1 MFGRKKL
8 VKRETGPGTV
18 EVDAPDAPDA
28 PAEPR
33 PKRQTKSTAEYLA
46 HLADTIPLEFDNVI
60 DVGVNVG
67 TPELYNAFPDRTL
80 VLIEPSIVRQAQIE
94 EIAARRGATWIQ
106 KGAGSKPATMTLI
119 EDLEKPAVSSFSEKT
134 KYAGSSGVTREREV
148 EVDTLDHM
156 LADVE
161 GRHFLKIDTEGHEFE
176 VLKGATESLHRS
188 AAVMMEISIT
198 ERYVDGYVFS
208 DVITLMRDRGF
219 EIYDILFV
227 APEIR
232 TNNRTKFVDAL
243 FIPVTH

>member
-1 MFGRKKL
+1 MFGRNKW
-8 VKRETGPGTV
+8 VPQRTDPGTAG
-18 EVDAPDAPDA
+18 VDASVA
-28 PAEPR
+28 PADPR
-33 PKRQTKSTAEYLA
+33 PKRQTKSTAAYLR

-67 TPELYNAFPDRTL
+67 TPELYNAFSDRTL

-94 EIAARRGATWIQ
+94 EIVARRDATWIQ
-106 KGAGSKPATMTLI
+106 KGAGSQSATMTLI
-119 EDLEKPAVSSFSEKT
+119 EDLENPAVSSFSEKT
-134 KYAGSSGVTREREV
+134 KHAGSSGVTREREV

-156 LADVE
+156 LVDVE

-176 VLKGATESLHRS
+176 VLKGATETLHRS

-208 DVITLMRDRGF
+208 EVITLMRDRGF